1 MNIIL
6 LGPPGSGKGTQSTY
20 LSSAYNLNHIST
32 GDILRSEIN
41 EKTKLGLEAKS
52 YMNSGN
58 LVPDNL
64 IIEMVSKKLSLFSS
78 VLLDG
83 FPRTL
88 NQAEALDN
96 ELAILD
102 KKIDYVFYF
111 DVPTENLVFR
121 LSQRISCKNC
131 SSIFSKND
139 EQFICLSSCIEQV
152 LYQRED
158 DKPEAISKRME
169 SYVSLTTPLIDF
181 YDKKQIMIK
190 INANKPI
197 LEVSKEIDL
206 IMQGWGCTLIIS

>member
-20 LSSAYNLNHIST
+20 LSSAYKLNHIST
-32 GDILRSEIN
+32 GDILRSEISD
-41 EKTKLGLEAKS
+41 KTKLGLQAES
-52 YMNSGN
+52 YMNSGD

-64 IIEMVSKKLSLFSS
+64 IIEMVSKKLSLLNS

-88 NQAEALDN
+88 NQAESLDN
-96 ELAILD
+96 ELALLE
-102 KKIDYVFYF
+102 KKIDFVFYF
-111 DVPTENLVFR
+111 DVPAEDLVLR

-131 SSIFSKND
+131 SSIFSKIDKEYICSSNCK
-139 EQFICLSSCIEQV
+139 EQI

-169 SYVSLTTPLIDF
+169 SYISLTTPLIDF
-181 YDKKQIMIK
+181 YDKKRIMIN
-190 INANKPI
+190 INANKSI
-197 LEVSKEIDL
+197 LEVSKEIDE
-206 IMQGWGCTLIIS
+206 IMQS

>member
-20 LSSAYNLNHIST
+20 LSSTYNLNHIST
-32 GDILRSEIN
+32 GDILRSEID
-41 EKTKLGLEAKS
+41 EKTKLGLEARS

-64 IIEMVSKKLSLFSS
+64 IIEMVSKKLSVLTS

-88 NQAEALDN
+88 NQAIALDN
-96 ELAILD
+96 ELATLD

-111 DVPTENLVFR
+111 DVPTEKLVFR

-131 SSIFSKND
+131 SSIFSKID
-139 EQFICLSSCIEQV
+139 EQLICPSNCIEQL

-169 SYVSLTTPLIDF
+169 SYVSLTSPLIDF
-181 YDKKQIMIK
+181 YDKKQIMIN
-190 INANKPI
+190 INANKSI

-206 IMQGWGCTLIIS
+206 IMQG

>member
-20 LSSAYNLNHIST
+20 LSSTYNLNHIST
-32 GDILRSEIN
+32 GDILRSEID
-41 EKTKLGLEAKS
+41 EKTKLGLEARS

-64 IIEMVSKKLSLFSS
+64 IIEMVSKKLSVLTS

-88 NQAEALDN
+88 NQAIALDN
-96 ELAILD
+96 ELATLD

-111 DVPTENLVFR
+111 DVPTEKLVFR

-131 SSIFSKND
+131 SSIFSKID
-139 EQFICLSSCIEQV
+139 EQLICPSNCIEQL

-169 SYVSLTTPLIDF
+169 SYVSLTSPLIDF
-181 YDKKQIMIK
+181 YDKKQIMIN
-190 INANKPI
+190 INANKSI

-206 IMQGWGCTLIIS
+206 IMQD

>member
-64 IIEMVSKKLSLFSS
+64 IIEMVSKKLSVFTS

-102 KKIDYVFYF
+102 KKIDHVFYF

-139 EQFICLSSCIEQV
+139 EQFICLSNCIEQV

-169 SYVSLTTPLIDF
+169 SCYRLDRTI
-181 YDKKQIMIK
+181 Y
-190 INANKPI
+190 
-197 LEVSKEIDL
+197 
-206 IMQGWGCTLIIS
+206 